1 MAHNKNN
8 KMNNNAYAIS
18 YQIANLMMNAA
29 RDKIVKTIPW

>member
-8 KMNNNAYAIS
+8 KTNNNDYAIS

-29 RDKIVKTIPW
+29 RDKIEKSIPW